1 MEAFTVITVPTLE
14 TIVLNRE
21 CIPSFLLI
29 VLSFICILRNLQL
42 LQTRKRVRI
51 EQKIIS
57 TYG

>member
-21 CIPSFLLI
+21 CIPFFVLI

-51 EQKIIS
+51 ERKIIS